1 MASFLNS
8 VDGKRIPGCYVRY
21 MGTIKQSDLPV
32 YNRLMKLT
40 RGYPHI
46 QRLIEPV
53 FFER

>member
-1 MASFLNS
+1 MASYVNS

-21 MGTIKQSDLPV
+21 MGIIKRSDVPL

-40 RGYPHI
+40 SGYPHI

-53 FFER
+53 FFTR